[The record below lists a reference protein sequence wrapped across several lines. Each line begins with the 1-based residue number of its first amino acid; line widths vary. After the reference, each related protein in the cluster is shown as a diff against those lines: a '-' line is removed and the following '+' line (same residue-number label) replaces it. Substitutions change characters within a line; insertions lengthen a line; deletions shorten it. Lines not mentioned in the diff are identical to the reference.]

1 MSNKEL
7 QYFLNIFGNRKGI
20 EIKEVFKEFKE
31 LQKRMPGLKTDTHM
45 LLVS

>member
-1 MSNKEL
+1 MTNKEL
-7 QYFLNIFGNRKGI
+7 NYLVKIFGNKKGI

-45 LLVS
+45 LLVL

>member
-1 MSNKEL
+1 MTNKEL
-7 QYFLNIFGNRKGI
+7 NYLVKIFGNKKGI

-31 LQKRMPGLKTDTHM
+31 LQKRMSGLKTDTHM